1 MITGLEADKPA
12 GKKYFG
18 RSDICMHMVSFYR
31 LLNKKSVKISAMET
45 ADQMEAV
52 ERLLEDKDYHALK
65 EILKGHPSE
74 IAGLINQLRPENR
87 TLVFRM
93 LDKDSAVEVFEHVD
107 SSIQLEILS
116 GFHDARVISVVDAM
130 SPDDRARLFDEL
142 PAFVIKKLRAGMTPE
157 EWEATSILLGYK
169 DDTAGRIMTPE
180 FVDLKDYMTVEEA
193 LKRIRRIGQ
202 DRETIYVLYVID
214 EKRRLLGVLS
224 LKNIVLAETDV
235 LIREIMNTDVIHVS
249 TDDDQEKATR
259 IIQDYDFLAVPV
271 VDRENRLVGIVTV
284 DDIIDIIEEEATED
298 ILRGGAVE
306 MAEKGYFES
315 TLINN
320 FRRRIVWMVILLM
333 LNTLTGSIILGQK
346 KLIEGMIVLS
356 AFIPILIGSGGNA
369 GAQSSTVVIRGLAI
383 GEIEVKHA
391 MRILLREISLGAG
404 IGICLGV
411 IATLWAYWLQGSLAI
426 ALVVGLSFV
435 FVITVATTMGTFLPM
450 IVKKIGFDPALIATP
465 LITTT
470 IDVTALLIY
479 FMIAKKLLGFG

>member
-1 MITGLEADKPA
+1 
-12 GKKYFG
+12 
-18 RSDICMHMVSFYR
+18 
-31 LLNKKSVKISAMET
+31 MEPVEKL
-45 ADQMEAV
+45 EAV
-52 ERLLEDKDYHALK
+52 ERLLEDKDYHSLK
-65 EILKGHPSE
+65 KILKGHPSE
-74 IAGLINQLRPENR
+74 IATLINQLNTEDR
-87 TLVFRM
+87 TLIFRM
-93 LDKDSAVEVFEHVD
+93 LEKDSAVEVFEHVD
-107 SSIQLEILS
+107 SAVQSEILS
-116 GFHDARVISVVDAM
+116 GFHDARVIGVVDAM
-130 SPDDRARLFDEL
+130 SPDDRARLIDEL
-142 PAFVIKKLRAGMTPE
+142 PALIIKKLRARMTPE

-180 FVDLKDYMTVEEA
+180 FVDLKDNMTVKEA

-214 EKRRLLGVLS
+214 ETRHLLGVVS
-224 LKNIVLAETDV
+224 LKKIVLADPDA
-235 LIREIMNTDVIHVS
+235 LIREIMDTDVIKVS
-249 TDDDQEKATR
+249 TDDDQEKVAR
-259 IIQDYDFLAVPV
+259 MIQDYDFLAVPV

-298 ILRGGAVE
+298 ILRGGGVE
-306 MAEKGYFES
+306 MDEKGYFES

-320 FRRRIVWMVILLM
+320 FRRRIVWMVVLLI

-346 KLIEGMIVLS
+346 KLIEGMVVLS

-391 MRILLREISLGAG
+391 VRILLREIGLGVF

-411 IATLWAYWLQGSLAI
+411 IAILWAFWLQGSMTI

-435 FVITVATTMGTFLPM
+435 FVITVATTMGALLPM

-465 LITTT
+465 FITTT
-470 IDVTALLIY
+470 VDVTALLIY
-479 FMIAKKLLGFG
+479 FMIARKLLGFG